1 MTDPLTPKQRQ
12 VLEAIRRFQQQK
24 GFPPTVRELAE
35 QFGHSSTAGIHKIL
49 ISLQEKGVLSPRES
63 GKSRSYHIIDDE
75 QPGGPAQR
83 TRACPIVGEVVAG
96 MPELALEEREGELF
110 LDSDWVGKED
120 IFLLKVR
127 GHSMIDADIRDGD
140 LLAVQMTQSCRNGD
154 IIIALLDEE
163 ATVKRFF
170 KEKERVRLQ
179 PENQSMQPIYI
190 PHDDPG
196 FRIIGKVKRLLRRYH

>member
-1 MTDPLTPKQRQ
+1 MHEALTPKQRQ
-12 VLEAIRRFQQQK
+12 VLDAIRQFQQEK
-24 GFPPTVRELAE
+24 GYPPTVRELAE
-35 QFGHSSTAGIHKIL
+35 HFGQVSAAGIHKIL
-49 ISLQEKGVLSPRES
+49 MTLQEKGVLSRRES
-63 GKSRSYHIIDDE
+63 GKSRSYHIIGE
-75 QPGGPAQR
+75 EPNAGYSPRA
-83 TRACPIVGEVVAG
+83 RACPIIGEVVAG
-96 MPELALEEREGELF
+96 MPELALEEREGDLY

-170 KEKERVRLQ
+170 REKDRVRLQ
-179 PENQSMQPIYI
+179 PENQTMQPIYI
-190 PHDDPG
+190 PIDDPG
-196 FRIIGKVKRLLRRYH
+196 FRIIGKVKGLLRRYH